1 MVYKLT
7 VGENM
12 FEEEE
17 KYQRIRIIL
26 DRIFSSAHAYKVLR
40 IIYKKGEVTP
50 PDVTKEI
57 KATDAGVRK
66 TIKQLAEYGFIEETI
81 YKKKQGRSAWYVLKL
96 TDAGVKI
103 VEFIEKIVEEFPEE
117 LLKLMEEKRK

>member
-1 MVYKLT
+1 LVYKLT